1 MNLNLNITLFIK
13 WIIQILTILAC
24 SQIKSSHTYP
34 FQDKEKRVQRQA
46 LRQGRVPEVNQKL
59 QEKDYAKVSFG
70 R

>member
-13 WIIQILTILAC
+13 WIIQI
-24 SQIKSSHTYP
+24 KSSHIYP
-34 FQDKEKRVQRQA
+34 FQDKEKRVQRQT
-46 LRQGRVPEVNQKL
+46 LRQGRIPEVNQKL